1 MQTFK
6 NILITKYTGV
16 IHCITFVFAVAL
28 LRVGL
33 ERKVIQSY
41 SITPSYI
48 NIEKSI
54 KRIIYNIY
62 YSYSITYVYLLLSL
76 ATLPTISM
84 YNKSY
89 TLKLY
94 CITFNT

>member
-6 NILITKYTGV
+6 NILKTKYTGV

-33 ERKVIQSY
+33 DRKVIQSY

-48 NIEKSI
+48 NIEKSV

-62 YSYSITYVYLLLSL
+62 YSYSITLYNYCI
-76 ATLPTISM
+76 ALPTVSTIPV